1 MILTIWFA
9 SFFRESE
16 KWKHTIWKVKDFKW
30 MMSLLRL
37 AVTSLIEFA
46 QAFCVLF
53 QNLWIF
59 QNLLNAYVC
68 YEVNNKLFIKYWNS
82 TEI

>member
-1 MILTIWFA
+1 MILTIRFA

-53 QNLWIF
+53 QNL
-59 QNLLNAYVC
+59 
-68 YEVNNKLFIKYWNS
+68 
-82 TEI
+82 